1 MISQCTEYH
10 ASFITHSGL
19 TRINPFA
26 LGLGKIVTHRAW
38 LACLLQSAGLNI
50 AATVGDGGMKNNL
63 KLAAI
68 LALTSCATPVAA
80 QDTPCAGLADALS
93 ALVTGGFHAV
103 ASGEITG
110 GTVTVYTHD
119 DGRFLVVYADTARA
133 CIVQDGQN
141 WGAIK
146 PNV

>member
-1 MISQCTEYH
+1 
-10 ASFITHSGL
+10 
-19 TRINPFA
+19 
-26 LGLGKIVTHRAW
+26 
-38 LACLLQSAGLNI
+38 
-50 AATVGDGGMKNNL
+50 MKNNL

-68 LALTSCATPVAA
+68 LALTSCASPVDA
-80 QDTPCAGLADALS
+80 QDIPCAGLADAIS

-141 WGAIK
+141 WGAVK

>member
-1 MISQCTEYH
+1 
-10 ASFITHSGL
+10 
-19 TRINPFA
+19 
-26 LGLGKIVTHRAW
+26 
-38 LACLLQSAGLNI
+38 
-50 AATVGDGGMKNNL
+50 MKS
-63 KLAAI
+63 
-68 LALTSCATPVAA
+68 LALLIALASPVAA
-80 QDTPCAGLADALS
+80 QDIPCAGLADALS

-141 WGAIK
+141 WGAVK